1 VDTNNREGMFMGLQ
15 IGTTLANRF
24 EIRSQIGAGA
34 FGAVYLAYDHDLN
47 RLVAIKELSTINT
60 GLGTTDYRAQKQKFE
75 REARALS
82 QFQHPNVVGVH
93 QRLHEETADYLVLEY
108 VAGGSLR
115 AQLDSVHRLSVE
127 RSVAIA
133 LDICR
138 AITAMSKFGVVH
150 RDIKPGNILLT
161 ADGIAKLTDFGI
173 AQLNNTSEGS
183 QAVGTRQPGTP
194 KYMSPE
200 QEKSIGRLDE
210 RSDLFS
216 LGLVLY
222 EMLTGES
229 YKPARRPVR
238 KINREVPRWL
248 DNVLI
253 KLLQPDPG
261 KRYQTARELELA
273 LRQSPQKKGVP
284 LVVRGGLAALVVLAL
299 VTVGG
304 LLIVSTSS
312 ATIMSTPTAT
322 PIRNFSQVKTATPT
336 ITPTSTAT
344 PTLSPPTA
352 TRAPSSTP
360 AALSTDT
367 ATPAP
372 IPPTATRVRIL
383 NTATPVSTQP
393 PACPRGQFWD
403 PIMSRCKNQ
412 PGGGG
417 GGGGATIAP
426 P

>member
-1 VDTNNREGMFMGLQ
+1 MFVGLQ
-15 IGTTLANRF
+15 IGVTLANRF
-24 EIRSQIGAGA
+24 EIRSQIGAGS

-47 RLVAIKELSTINT
+47 RLVAIKELSTTHT
-60 GLGTTDYRAQKQKFE
+60 GLGTTDYRMQKQKFE

-133 LDICR
+133 LDICH
-138 AITAMSKFGVVH
+138 AIAAMSKYGVVH

-161 ADGIAKLTDFGI
+161 PDGIAKLTDFGI
-173 AQLNNTSEGS
+173 AQLNNSSESGKP
-183 QAVGTRQPGTP
+183 VGARQPGTP

-200 QEKSIGRLDE
+200 QEKSTGWLDE

-229 YKPARRPVR
+229 YKSARKPARQL
-238 KINREVPRWL
+238 NREVPRWL
-248 DNVLI
+248 DNVLN
-253 KLLQPDPG
+253 KALQPDPG
-261 KRYQTARELELA
+261 KRYQTARELEEA
-273 LRQSPQKKGVP
+273 LRRQVPQNKGTPWVMRGALAG
-284 LVVRGGLAALVVLAL
+284 LVILVLVL
-299 VTVGG
+299 VGG
-304 LLIVSTSS
+304 FAIASTSS
-312 ATIMSTPTAT
+312 ATVNTPTAI
-322 PIRNFSQVKTATPT
+322 PSGNSNQIKTATPT
-336 ITPTSTAT
+336 ITPISTAT

-367 ATPAP
+367 ATPTS
-372 IPPTATRVRIL
+372 IPPTATRVRVF
-383 NTATPVSTQP
+383 NTPTLAATQP
-393 PACPRGQFWD
+393 PTCPNGQFWD
-403 PIMSRCKNQ
+403 PFLTRCKGI
-412 PGGGG
+412 GGGG
-417 GGGGATIAP
+417 GGKPAH
-426 P
+426 